1 MTRRRYR
8 IILPVFIAGVLAF
21 SAVATWFAISFRSVP
36 KTPPRIVVMDIER
49 GQNASEITR
58 RLLDQGLIRHTVP
71 FLWNYRLFFRGQS
84 LKAGEYTLQAPLSPR
99 DILIML
105 TEGRVTLHPL
115 TIPEGLTR
123 IETADLLQQDYGIDR
138 TLFLKASAGAEPIET
153 LDPDAPD
160 LEGYLFPETYH
171 FPKNTSPEHIVSS
184 MVQEFAAV
192 FTDAWRKRCEEIG
205 FTIRE
210 CVILASLIEK
220 ETSLSEE
227 KAVVSAVFHN
237 RLRIGMKLD
246 CDPTIIYALK
256 QEGRFRGRLLIR
268 DLSLDS
274 PYNTYRFA
282 GLPPGPIANPGRDSL
297 FAALYPADV
306 RYLYFVSRNDGSHH
320 FSLTFK
326 EHQNAV
332 IRYRRSKR

>member
-1 MTRRRYR
+1 MPPRRFRH
-8 IILPVFIAGVLAF
+8 ILPVFIAGIFAF
-21 SAVATWFAISFRSVP
+21 GAAAAWFAISYRSTP
-36 KTPPRIVVMDIER
+36 KTPPRIVVLEIER
-49 GQNASEITR
+49 GRTASDITR
-58 RLLDQGLIRHTVP
+58 QLADQDLIRHTMP
-71 FLWNYRLFFRGQS
+71 FLWGYRLFFRGES
-84 LKAGEYTLQAPLSPR
+84 LKAGEYTLRAPLSPR

-123 IETADLLQQDYGIDR
+123 IETADLLQQGYGVDKH
-138 TLFLKASAGAEPIET
+138 LFLKASAGADLIGT
-153 LDPDAPD
+153 LDPDAAD

-171 FPKNTSPEHIVSS
+171 FPKNTSAAHIVSA
-184 MVQEFAAV
+184 MVEEFKAV
-192 FTDAWRKRCEEIG
+192 FTDSWRKRCEEIG
-205 FTIRE
+205 FTVRE

-220 ETSLSEE
+220 ETSLLEE

-256 QEGRFRGRLLIR
+256 QEGKFRGRLLIR
-268 DLSLDS
+268 DLSLNS

-297 FAALYPADV
+297 AAALYPADV

-320 FSLTFK
+320 FSLTFR

-332 IRYRRSKR
+332 IRYRRSRR